1 MTETTPKNRWW
12 IAVVFG
18 SMIFAAVSVVTAHY
32 RYGSIDNAVNAIG
45 GQVLLVS
52 EFSAPSCTA
61 SANASNTV
69 RVTVRNLLNQPV
81 TIVGAKTSCGCLEA
95 IRVPLTVAA
104 VSSDELEFRYIAGD
118 EEWSGAVDV
127 QLFVDVESPPIVFT
141 VDVQTIIDKD
151 VE

>member
-1 MTETTPKNRWW
+1 MTSAAPQSRWW
-12 IAVVFG
+12 IAVFFW
-18 SMIFAAVSVVTAHY
+18 SMIFVAVSVVTAHY

-52 EFSAPSCTA
+52 EFSTPSCKA
-61 SANASNTV
+61 SVDTTKTFGV
-69 RVTVRNLLNQPV
+69 PVRNLLNQPV
-81 TIVGAKTSCGCLEA
+81 TIVGAKTSCGCLGA

-104 VSSDELEFRYIAGD
+104 VSSDELEFRCITGD